1 MYSLSSLYFRKW
13 IIISAVIGLTL
24 FALYSIFS
32 TNIQE
37 VFLIIEKT
45 NIGLLALAF
54 LCVLGA
60 VIFNTLSWQ
69 NILKNLNIKIKFRK
83 VFDLSWVGIFIDALI
98 PGGWSGDIFKAYLL
112 SKDEKADGA
121 KSAASIVIKNILE
134 LLITLAALITGITL
148 LTLNYTLEGTV
159 LIAIGTTM
167 FLLSLPLIIIIYL
180 ATNLKATQKL
190 IKTLNKII
198 TKIKKHPT
206 NTTSLELKINK
217 QLEEF
222 HDGIL
227 ILKKKP
233 KAMTRSMIFQIAAW
247 TFDILVLYLIFVA
260 INQPVG
266 PDKVII
272 TNTIVVNIQSQGV
285 ALVGFAQLVSSS
297 IYQVL
302 GISPLVSVTS
312 SLLAGFASFWFKIV
326 ISFFAFQCTVF
337 SR

>member
-1 MYSLSSLYFRKW
+1 MLSKTKAFPKTESRLQEIIHKKQIGLIRKKMYLPSNSYFRNW
-13 IIISAVIGLTL
+13 IIISTVLGVTL
-24 FALYSIFS
+24 FVLYSIFS

-54 LCVLGA
+54 VCVLGA

-148 LTLNYTLEGTV
+148 LTLNYTLEGTI
-159 LIAIGTTM
+159 LIALGTTM

-206 NTTSLELKINK
+206 NTADLEQKLTS

-222 HDGIL
+222 HNG
-227 ILKKKP
+227 LKTIKTNP
-233 KAMTRSMIFQIAAW
+233 KSFLRPALFQTAAW
-247 TFDILVLYLIFVA
+247 VFDILTLFIIFVSLGY
-260 INQPVG
+260 IIG

-272 TNTIVVNIQSQGV
+272 TNSIVIQLQSQGI
-285 ALVGFAQLVSSS
+285 A
-297 IYQVL
+297 
-302 GISPLVSVTS
+302 
-312 SLLAGFASFWFKIV
+312 LAGFSSNGIQLVVYTSWHIAYN
-326 ISFFAFQCTVF
+326 
-337 SR
+337 